1 MRELIVI
8 CGPTASGKRRWR
20 WKSASRWVVKGFS
33 ADSMQIYRGMD
44 IGTAKPTAEE
54 KRGVAHHLLDIAK
67 PSEAYSGRGLP
78 GKGGCGHRGLLS
90 RGKIPVVCGGTGLYI
105 DALTRPMGFSARGD
119 ESVRR
124 QLEAIASLEGG
135 KERLHAMLREVDP
148 ESADRLHVNDVRRVV
163 RALEIYTLTGRTFSE
178 QRALDAGREGAY
190 RGRLFGLFW
199 PREELYERID
209 RRVDQMMA
217 EGLAKEVARA
227 PVRRRFCKRDRDA
240 GHRLQGDCAGR
251 SLEKCPMAEA
261 GCSASKS
268 GHRKLRQAAAHLVS
282 AGTSASYGFSRGPQ
296 RRDISREILM
306 RKEQS

>member
-8 CGPTASGKRRWR
+8 CGPTASGKT
-20 WKSASRWVVKGFS
+20 AVAVEICLALGGEVVS

-67 PSEAYSGRGLP
+67 PSEAYSVAAYREKAVAAIEDILA
-78 GKGGCGHRGLLS
+78 

-190 RGRLFGLFW
+190 RGRLFGLSW

-217 EGLAKEVARA
+217 EGLAKEVAALLSDGVSANATAMQGIGYKEIARA
-227 PVRRRFCKRDRDA
+227 LA
-240 GHRLQGDCAGR
+240 G
-251 SLEKCPMAEA
+251 ECPMAEA
-261 GCSASKS
+261 VQRVKQATRNYAK
-268 GHRKLRQAAAHLVS
+268 RQLTWFRRDERVIWVQAAGRS
-282 AGTSASYGFSRGPQ
+282 A
-296 RRDISREILM
+296 RDISREILM